1 MPLEMSPST
10 QAESTTTRDGNG
22 GKEGTKERRLPSV
35 TPRKFN
41 RFFTPRSQSIIA
53 LTSRTALEN
62 ITSHD
67 SSTRNIS
74 HSGPLRPFKD
84 LAGQENSPASFARG
98 LKRRKLYHTPEQ
110 SPENSDGENTKH
122 KDLEFMIG
130 ADAEI
135 YYNNQNIPSSPCER
149 ALKITSHV
157 EATEE
162 QHDIPK
168 GIVNTPPKPIRRIE
182 TGGLAAQLLQLR
194 IGASSTPHHLSYEYP
209 ADDWENETSGFYS
222 KPLDVHMTTGVGGP
236 HRVIPFCTA
245 SCNTNSLVAVGDEE
259 GQIRLLETGG
269 DSSPSFEESF
279 LAFRV
284 HTNAIIDMVFSEDD
298 SLIAT
303 ASGDQTAR
311 VVDMHTQT
319 TLSILGNHSASL
331 KQVRFQPGANNNS
344 VLATSSRD
352 GCVQIWDL
360 RCKPDNGPRQ
370 QFHAL
375 VPGVCFLTMMT

>member
-1 MPLEMSPST
+1 MLLEMSPST
-10 QAESTTTRDGNG
+10 QPESTITRIENG
-22 GKEGTKERRLPSV
+22 GKEGGKEKRLPSV

-41 RFFTPRSQSIIA
+41 RFFTPRSQGTMP

-62 ITSHD
+62 ITSRD
-67 SSTRNIS
+67 ASTRNIS
-74 HSGPLRPFKD
+74 QSGPLRPFKD
-84 LAGQENSPASFARG
+84 LVGQENSPASFARG

-110 SPENSDGENTKH
+110 SPENSDGENSKY
-122 KDLEFMIG
+122 KDRGLMIG
-130 ADAEI
+130 ADADV
-135 YYNNQNIPSSPCER
+135 YHSDQNIPSSPCER
-149 ALKITSHV
+149 ALKSTNLTG
-157 EATEE
+157 EEEE
-162 QHDIPK
+162 QKIP
-168 GIVNTPPKPIRRIE
+168 GEIVRAPPKPIRRIE
-182 TGGLAAQLLQLR
+182 TGGLSAQLLQLR
-194 IGASSTPHHLSYEYP
+194 IGASPTHHHLSYKYP
-209 ADDWENETSGFYS
+209 VVDWQNETSGFYS
-222 KPLDVHMTTGVGGP
+222 KPNDVHMTTGVGGP

-259 GQIRLLETGG
+259 GQIRLLESTKDG
-269 DSSPSFEESF
+269 SPNFGERY

-311 VVDMHTQT
+311 VVDMTTQT

-331 KQVRFQPGANNNS
+331 KQVRFQPGTNNNNI
-344 VLATSSRD
+344 LATSSRD

-360 RCKPDNGPRQ
+360 RCKPNNGPRQ

-375 VPGVCFLTMMT
+375 VPGVCSPL